1 MTTPEPPKV
10 RPEITPLNIVVAINP
25 TASFGRGRD
34 VGPAVVQAL
43 RAAGHEVTALAEPDF
58 AGLVEATGK
67 AVTSGADALVVV
79 GGDGM
84 VSLGVNLLAGT
95 EIPLGIVPSGTGND
109 LARGLGIPVGNT
121 EAAIDMLL
129 DRLSVAPRTID
140 AGRIT
145 TSDGRLTWFAS
156 VASAGFDAVVNERAN
171 LMRWPRGRSR
181 YNVALLRELAV
192 LKPIGYRLVL
202 DGVESRTSA
211 MLVAAG
217 NNVSLGGGMRL
228 VPDAKLDDGLL
239 DVVVVQPLSRIAF
252 LRIFP
257 RVFRGTHVTDPRVEI
272 TRVRRVRIEADGV
285 VAYADGE
292 RVGPLPIDIEV
303 VPAALRVL
311 APIPVAGSNFVP
323 AEPVVADSAGR
334 SVPVASD

>member
-1 MTTPEPPKV
+1 MPPKT
-10 RPEITPLNIVVAINP
+10 TPLNVTPLKIVVAINP

-34 VGPAVVQAL
+34 VGPTVVQAL
-43 RAAGHEVTALAEPDF
+43 RAAGHEVTALTEPDF
-58 AGLVEATGK
+58 AGLIDAAGQ
-67 AVTSGADALVVV
+67 AMTSGPDALVVV

-84 VSLGVNLLAGT
+84 VSLGVNLLAGKET
-95 EIPLGIVPSGTGND
+95 PLGIVPSGTGND
-109 LARGLGIPVGNT
+109 LARGLGIPVGDT
-121 EAAIDMLL
+121 GAAIDMLL
-129 DRLSVAPRTID
+129 DRLRREPRVID

-145 TSDGRLTWFAS
+145 TGDGRPTWFAS

-171 LMRWPRGRSR
+171 LLRWPRGRNR
-181 YNVALLRELAV
+181 YNVALLFELAV
-192 LKPIGYRLVL
+192 LKPISYRLVL
-202 DGVESRTSA
+202 DGVERITRA

-239 DVVVVQPLSRIAF
+239 DVVVVQPLSRLAF

-292 RVGPLPIDIEV
+292 RVGPLPIEIEV

-311 APIPVAGSNFVP
+311 APIPVTGGNSVP
-323 AEPVVADSAGR
+323 VEPVVADSAHR
-334 SVPVASD
+334 SIPVTTD

>member
-1 MTTPEPPKV
+1 MTTPKPPK
-10 RPEITPLNIVVAINP
+10 ITTPKIKSLSIVVAINP
-25 TASFGRGRD
+25 TAAFGRGRE
-34 VGPAVVQAL
+34 VGPAVVQTL
-43 RAAGHEVTALAEPDF
+43 RAAGHEVTALTEPDF
-58 AGLVEATGK
+58 DGLIESARKSLAGK
-67 AVTSGADALVVV
+67 PDALVVV

-84 VSLGVNLLAGT
+84 VSLGVNLLAGKKT
-95 EIPLGIVPSGTGND
+95 PLGIVPSGTGND

-121 EAAIDMLL
+121 EAAVEMLL
-129 DRLSVAPRTID
+129 ERLQLAPRVID
-140 AGRIT
+140 AGRIAT
-145 TSDGRLTWFAS
+145 GDGRVTWFAS

-202 DGVESRTSA
+202 DGVERKTRA
-211 MLVAAG
+211 MLVAVG

-257 RVFRGTHVTDPRVEI
+257 RVFRGTHVTDPRV
-272 TRVRRVRIEADGV
+272 
-285 VAYADGE
+285 
-292 RVGPLPIDIEV
+292 
-303 VPAALRVL
+303 
-311 APIPVAGSNFVP
+311 
-323 AEPVVADSAGR
+323 
-334 SVPVASD
+334 